1 MVRNVFRRIQ
11 RLEAR
16 VVASTPNTIK
26 IRVLFVHP
34 EKGLTGILVFETDKP
49 TTEVPPPTVPGDT
62 EAARMDNAV
71 RMLFK
76 ASKAEYVKPEREQK
90 TKKRAKR
97 PH

>member
-34 EKGLTGILVFETDKP
+34 DEGLTGILVFETDKP
-49 TTEVPPPTVPGDT
+49 TTEVLPTPEEAERIHVEIEQRRAATRMPGQPRLEDSWALQG
-62 EAARMDNAV
+62 E
-71 RMLFK
+71 L
-76 ASKAEYVKPEREQK
+76 
-90 TKKRAKR
+90 
-97 PH
+97 